1 MEKWVDKGVGKGGS
15 DYFAPILPNLKILTL
30 DAALFCVMSL
40 VMLASR
46 NAFVYE
52 GGMSWISCSSPAVTM
67 TTCKVSE

>member
-15 DYFAPILPNLKILTL
+15 DYFAPILPNLKILTF
-30 DAALFCVMSL
+30 DAALFSL